1 MKHIK
6 PFIVFEAVNRG
17 VRIPLIKDKIL
28 EILSTLIDDYGL
40 FNKIRLYGAYDINF
54 FLTFESGVLFDDNIL
69 MELKRVNNKAKV
81 LGEYVY
87 NIIINLYK
95 ESLDENGNRKR
106 DYITVDMNNIDISL
120 LNNSMMYSI
129 QFIDIKN

>member
-40 FNKIRLYGAYDINF
+40 FNKFRLYGAYDINF